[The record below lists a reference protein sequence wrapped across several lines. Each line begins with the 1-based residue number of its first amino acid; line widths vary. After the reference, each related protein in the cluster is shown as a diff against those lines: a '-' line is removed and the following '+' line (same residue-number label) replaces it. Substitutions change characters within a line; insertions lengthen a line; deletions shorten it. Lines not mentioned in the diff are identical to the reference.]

1 MKRNVIIGI
10 ITAGCTILILVLIF
24 TLKFGFSW
32 WTDSENDLL
41 IFFPFWFLL
50 VIYVGYGT
58 SKYYYNQKQLFY
70 KKYANEM
77 ATQNIED
84 KWMVQRKIM
93 VSKLLIILARLFAI
107 MIPFYI
113 LAYIDKSQYLD
124 SNIFYII
131 IFSII
136 ALSCFIAGKY
146 IFFKYKEQTDF

>member
-77 ATQNIED
+77 ATQNIEE
-84 KWMVQRKIM
+84 KWMVQKKIM

-131 IFSII
+131 I
-136 ALSCFIAGKY
+136 LS
-146 IFFKYKEQTDF
+146 T